1 MTDTESGAIRKKP
14 TVLVVDD
21 DEGGRTTV
29 AAILE
34 NDGNEVAGAGT
45 VADAIAAFRER
56 DFDVVVQDIKM
67 PDGGGIRLLREY
79 KNLRPDAIVIIL
91 TAYTTSETATEAMRL
106 GAYDYMMKPY
116 DNRDLKAAV
125 ARAARHAQGLRERG
139 ERAPDASLPMGFII
153 GSSTGMKEVMD
164 IVRRVA
170 ATESTVLVTGESGT
184 GKELVAHALHY
195 ESHRSD
201 EPFLAVNCGAFTE
214 TLLESELFGHAKGSF
229 TGAIADKKGLF
240 EVASGGTLFLDEITE
255 MSSQMQVKLLR
266 VLAERVVMPVG
277 STRQIEVDVRVI
289 ASTNRNVQEAV
300 QAGVF
305 RQDLLYRL
313 NVIGLAIP
321 PLRERRDDIPL
332 LAGHFLAKHSRISRK
347 KVASF
352 TRDALDALKSY
363 DWPGNVR
370 ELESVVQRA
379 IALCDS
385 DTINIKDLGSFGKV
399 ISCESWPIDLQTRL
413 DEIEARYI
421 SEALQRTNYKM
432 TEAAE
437 LLKMTF
443 RQLRYKVE
451 KYGLGKAAKGRAEDI

>member
-1 MTDTESGAIRKKP
+1 MTDAESQTGKRKP

-21 DEGGRTTV
+21 DESGRNAV

-34 NDGNEVAGAGT
+34 SDGNDMTVAGT
-45 VADAIAAFRER
+45 VTEAIAAFRSR
-56 DFDVVVQDIKM
+56 YFDVVVQDIKM

-79 KNLRPDAIVIIL
+79 KYLRPDAIVIIL

-116 DNRDLKAAV
+116 DNRDLKTAV
-125 ARAARHAQGLRERG
+125 ARAARHAQRLRERG
-139 ERAPDASLPMGFII
+139 RRAPDTGLPTRFII

-170 ATESTVLVTGESGT
+170 ATESTVLITGESGT

-195 ESHRSD
+195 ESHRSN

-214 TLLESELFGHAKGSF
+214 TLLESELFGHMKGSF

-255 MSSQMQVKLLR
+255 MSTQMQVKLLR

-277 STRQIEVDVRVI
+277 STKQMEVDVRVV
-289 ASTNRNVQEAV
+289 ASSNRNVHEAV
-300 QAGVF
+300 QAGLF

-313 NVIGLAIP
+313 NVIDLAIP

-332 LAGHFLAKHSRISRK
+332 FAGHFLAKHSRTSRK
-347 KVASF
+347 KVSSF
-352 TRDALDALKSY
+352 TCDALDVLRTY

-385 DTINIKDLGSFGKV
+385 DTIDAKDLGSFGKV
-399 ISCESWPIDLQTRL
+399 MSCESWPIDLQARL
-413 DEIEARYI
+413 EEVEARYI

-451 KYGLGKAAKGRAEDI
+451 KYNLGKAAR